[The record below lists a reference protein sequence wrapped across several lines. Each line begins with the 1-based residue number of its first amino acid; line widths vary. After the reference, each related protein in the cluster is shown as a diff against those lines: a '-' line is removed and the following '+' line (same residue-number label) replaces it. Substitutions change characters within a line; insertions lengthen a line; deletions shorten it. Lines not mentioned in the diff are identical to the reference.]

1 MKLTAFLSSVVLSIA
16 LPVTA
21 LANVVNESCS
31 QFVFYGAPTTG
42 LDESNTQYL
51 CRQNYA
57 VHYRFDTKTAEWVA
71 ERITVEDIS
80 GDARRRNDFRAD
92 NDIPADHRASLADY
106 ARSGYDRGH
115 MSPAAAN
122 TQTAEIMSES
132 FLLTNMVPQAPRH
145 NRGIWRILELRVNQ
159 WVEQGKDIYVING
172 TIYDQGYKTI
182 GAGEVGVPTAM
193 YKIIVD
199 RSQPKAIAFL
209 IPNTDD
215 PSASELG
222 TFAVTV
228 RHIEELTGLDFH
240 PELPEHKAHIETM
253 EPNLDLWPGIE

>member
-1 MKLTAFLSSVVLSIA
+1 MKKILSVLLLTFAF
-16 LPVTA
+16 TA
-21 LANVVNESCS
+21 SANTVNQDCP
-31 QFVFYGAPTTG
+31 QFVFYGAPITS
-42 LDESNTQYL
+42 LDESSTQYL

-57 VHYRFDTKTAEWVA
+57 VHYRYDTKTAEWVA

-80 GDARRRNDFRAD
+80 GEARRRNDFRPD
-92 NDIPADHRASLADY
+92 RDIPTEHRAELSDY

-115 MSPAAAN
+115 MAPAAAN

-159 WVEQGKDIYVING
+159 WVQQGKDIWVING
-172 TIYDQGYKTI
+172 TIYEPDHSTI
-182 GAGEVGVPTAM
+182 GDGQVGVPSAM

-199 RSQPKAIAFL
+199 RSAPKAIAFL
-209 IPNTDD
+209 IPNTNE

-240 PELPEHKAHIETM
+240 PDLPEHKAHIETM